1 MLGQAYGM
9 NLIAAESGS
18 AGRRRQ
24 SAPPQV
30 ARKSAECPYNASMRK
45 VDFFNLV
52 ASWVLALFLGV
63 VAVPEAC
70 AQSSLP
76 AASPADRAM
85 ARDIFKELI
94 EINTTD
100 TPLGNVTTAT
110 TAMQKLFLDAGFP
123 AADVLLLGPDVRKMN
138 LVVRLRAARPTAEK
152 PVLFLCHMDVVEA
165 LRSDWSTDP
174 FQFIEKDGYY
184 YGRGTQ
190 DMKNSDA
197 ALVATLLRLHREGY
211 KPRRDLILA
220 LTADEEGGK
229 FNGAEWLVEQ
239 HRELVDAAFVINPDA
254 GGVELDHGRAVV
266 ADVEATEKV
275 YSDFQI
281 TATDRGGHSSLP
293 RPDNAIYELT
303 AALDRLAGYAFP
315 FELNEVTRTY
325 FKSLA
330 AQETGQTAADIR
342 AILAAPPDMAAAAR
356 LAAEP
361 SFNAN
366 FRTTCVATRLA
377 AGHANNAL
385 PQTAQA
391 NVNCRIFPGHSP
403 EEIRHQLIAIFADA
417 RLTVK
422 FVSDAGVVTDT
433 APERKAMVP
442 PAPIKEVFEPL
453 TRFTQAL
460 WPGTPVTPVME
471 NGASDSI
478 YFAQAGTP
486 CYGYS
491 AIALERED
499 ERAHGRDERL
509 PIDSYWKSL
518 DFFYSFAKALGGE

>member
-1 MLGQAYGM
+1 MLRKPFFC
-9 NLIAAESGS
+9 LIAVPALAACFAAGS
-18 AGRRRQ
+18 SRA
-24 SAPPQV
+24 
-30 ARKSAECPYNASMRK
+30 
-45 VDFFNLV
+45 
-52 ASWVLALFLGV
+52 AL
-63 VAVPEAC
+63 

-76 AASPADRAM
+76 ATTPEDREL
-85 ARDIFKELI
+85 ARSIFKQLI

-100 TPLGNVTTAT
+100 TPQGNVTTAT
-110 TAMQKLFLDAGFP
+110 VAMQKRFLDAGFAP
-123 AADVLLLGPDVRKMN
+123 EDVHLLGPDPRKMN
-138 LVVRLRAARPTAEK
+138 LVVRLRASGTPTGK
-152 PVLFLCHMDVVEA
+152 PVVFLCHMDVVEA
-165 LRSDWSTDP
+165 LRADWSTNP
-174 FQFIEKDGYY
+174 FQFVEKDGYY

-197 ALVATLLRLHREGY
+197 ALVFTFLRLHREGY
-211 KPRRDLILA
+211 KPKRDLILA

-229 FNGAEWLVEQ
+229 FNGAEWLVKE
-239 HRELVDAAFVINPDA
+239 HRDLVDAAFVINPDS
-254 GGVELDHGRAVV
+254 GGVEMDKGRAVV

-275 YSDFQI
+275 YSDYQV
-281 TATDRGGHSSLP
+281 TAVDRGGHSSIP

-303 AALDRLAGYAFP
+303 AALNKLADYSFP
-315 FELNEVTRTY
+315 FEMNEVTRTY
-325 FKSLA
+325 FNNLA
-330 AQETGQTAADIR
+330 GQETGQAAEDMR
-342 AILAAPPDMAAAAR
+342 AILATPPNLAAALR
-356 LAAEP
+356 LSAEP
-361 SFNAN
+361 SFNSN

-403 EEIRHQLIAIFADA
+403 EEIRQVLIGVFGDEK
-417 RLTVK
+417 LTVK
-422 FVSDAGVVTDT
+422 YVSDAGLVFNT

-453 TRFTQAL
+453 TRLTQAI

-478 YFAQAGTP
+478 YFAQAGIP

-499 ERAHGRDERL
+499 DRAHGQDERL
-509 PIDSYWKSL
+509 PVESYWKSL
-518 DFFYSFAKALGGE
+518 DFFYSFAEAVGAE